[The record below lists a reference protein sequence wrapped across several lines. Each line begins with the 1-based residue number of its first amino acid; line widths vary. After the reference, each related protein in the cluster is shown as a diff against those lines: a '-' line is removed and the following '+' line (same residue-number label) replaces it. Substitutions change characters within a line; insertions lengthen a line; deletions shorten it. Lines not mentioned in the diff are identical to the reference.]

1 MLMFFTLEAGMQLFK
16 NYTTDF
22 LNLKKTILIVD
33 DHDIVRNGIVLLL
46 HDILENVEVLE
57 AANAAQGL
65 LLANQNKLNLIILDL
80 MLPDM
85 DGIEVCKSL
94 RQFTNIPVIML
105 TARIDEID
113 HLIGFEAGADDYVCK
128 PFRPLELLARV
139 KAVLSRSEKRQS
151 ETNME
156 VGNVRLN
163 VNKHI
168 VHVNDHEIKLTLN
181 EFSLLKAFLMHP
193 NKVFSR
199 QELLTAS
206 HGKYS
211 ENYERTI
218 DSHIKN
224 LRKKLS
230 VDAATPCCI
239 ESIYGVGYKY
249 LY

>member
-1 MLMFFTLEAGMQLFK
+1 MSKKPHILVVEDEVKIAVLIQQYLR
-16 NYTTDF
+16 
-22 LNLKKTILIVD
+22 LKEYESSHVTHGKDAIIAVKKQSPD
-33 DHDIVRNGIVLLL
+33 SV
-46 HDILENVEVLE
+46 
-57 AANAAQGL
+57 
-65 LLANQNKLNLIILDL
+65 ILDV

-206 HGKYS
+206 HGKYT

>member
-1 MLMFFTLEAGMQLFK
+1 MSKKPHILVVEDEVKIAVLIQQYLR
-16 NYTTDF
+16 
-22 LNLKKTILIVD
+22 LKEYESSHVTHGKDAIIAVKKQSPDLV
-33 DHDIVRNGIVLLL
+33 
-46 HDILENVEVLE
+46 
-57 AANAAQGL
+57 
-65 LLANQNKLNLIILDL
+65 ILDV

-139 KAVLSRSEKRQS
+139 KAVLSRSEKHQS

-230 VDAATPCCI
+230 VDAATPCYI

-249 LY
+249 LN